1 MMQRGW
7 KALAVGA
14 ALVAVSGLAQ
24 AKQVVC
30 VFDLVGKMVTSM
42 P

>member
-1 MMQRGW
+1 MMQKGW

-14 ALVAVSGLAQ
+14 ALAAVSGLAQ

-30 VFDLVGKMVTSM
+30 VFDLVGKMATSM
-42 P
+42 L